1 MDARTWPGTYLKC
14 RNVYMAYPV
23 TDGISYGEETMEKNP
38 DLCHTGAEYT
48 DMSCF
53 SCKWADPLY
62 VAGNDYYAD
71 AVLVD
76 PAAGTKNTFKLKKI
90 HHFIKT
96 SFIQNAD
103 RSP

>member
-1 MDARTWPGTYLKC
+1 MD
-14 RNVYMAYPV
+14 
-23 TDGISYGEETMEKNP
+23 
-38 DLCHTGAEYT
+38 
-48 DMSCF
+48 
-53 SCKWADPLY
+53 DPLY

-76 PAAGTKNTFKLKKI
+76 SAAGTKNSFKLKKI

>member
-1 MDARTWPGTYLKC
+1 
-14 RNVYMAYPV
+14 MAYPV
-23 TDGISYGEETMEKNP
+23 TDRISSCEKKKKKNP

-53 SCKWADPLY
+53 SCKWDDPLY

-76 PAAGTKNTFKLKKI
+76 SAAGTKNSFKLKKI

>member
-1 MDARTWPGTYLKC
+1 
-14 RNVYMAYPV
+14 MAYPV
-23 TDGISYGEETMEKNP
+23 ADGISYGEETMEKTP

-48 DMSCF
+48 DMSCL
-53 SCKWADPLY
+53 SCKRADSLY

-76 PAAGTKNTFKLKKI
+76 SAAGTKNAFKLKKI

>member
-1 MDARTWPGTYLKC
+1 
-14 RNVYMAYPV
+14 MAYPV
-23 TDGISYGEETMEKNP
+23 ADGISYGEETMEKNP

-53 SCKWADPLY
+53 SGKWTDPLY

-76 PAAGTKNTFKLKKI
+76 PAAGTKNSFKLKKDS
-90 HHFIKT
+90 
-96 SFIQNAD
+96 SFHKDVFYPECGSIPV
-103 RSP
+103 RSG

>member
-1 MDARTWPGTYLKC
+1 
-14 RNVYMAYPV
+14 MAYPV
-23 TDGISYGEETMEKNP
+23 TDRISSCEETMEKNP

-53 SCKWADPLY
+53 SCKWDDPLY

-76 PAAGTKNTFKLKKI
+76 SAAGTKNTFKLKKI

>member
-14 RNVYMAYPV
+14 RNVYLAYSV
-23 TDGISYGEETMEKNP
+23 ADGISSGEEAMEKTP

-48 DMSCF
+48 DMSC
-53 SCKWADPLY
+53 DPLY

-76 PAAGTKNTFKLKKI
+76 PAAGT
-90 HHFIKT
+90 
-96 SFIQNAD
+96 
-103 RSP
+103 